1 VEAFSEL
8 LSLPVVISSL
18 AGFLVLFFFLRKFLW
33 RAVLNVIDER
43 RASIEQ
49 AFAEVDQARD
59 DVARMK
65 ADYEAQLSRISDE
78 AQAKLQEAVAQGQQV
93 AADIRAAAE
102 EVRERMIQKAQED
115 IGREKEKALAE
126 IRNAA
131 VDLSFAISE
140 RVLRQSLDRPAHD
153 QLVSS
158 FIDELKAIETKERR

>member
-1 VEAFSEL
+1 MDAFAQL
-8 LSLPVVISSL
+8 VSLPVLISS
-18 AGFLVLFFFLRKFLW
+18 AIGFLVLFFVLKKVLW
-33 RAVLNVIDER
+33 KPVLNIIDER

-49 AFAEVDQARD
+49 AFAEVDQARA

-65 ADYEAQLSRISDE
+65 ADYEAQLSRINDA

-102 EVRERMIQKAQED
+102 EARQRMIEKTQED
-115 IGREKEKALAE
+115 IGREKDKALAE

-140 RVLRQSLDRPAHD
+140 RVLRQSLDRGAHD

-158 FIDELKAIETKERR
+158 FIDELKSIETKERR